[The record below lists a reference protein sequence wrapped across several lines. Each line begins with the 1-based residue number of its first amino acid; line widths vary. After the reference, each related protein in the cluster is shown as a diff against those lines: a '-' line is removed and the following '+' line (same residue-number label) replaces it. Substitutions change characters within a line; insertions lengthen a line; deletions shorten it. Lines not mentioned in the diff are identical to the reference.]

1 MLEIN
6 NLSIK
11 VNNKYIIKDLSLI
24 LNKKDKLAVI
34 GEEGKKEMENQL
46 F

>member
-11 VNNKYIIKDLSLI
+11 VHNKYLIKDLSLI

-34 GEEGKKEMENQL
+34 GEEGKVGS
-46 F
+46 

>member
-6 NLSIK
+6 NLSMK
-11 VNNKYIIKDLSLI
+11 VNNKYIIKNLSLI

-34 GEEGKKEMENQL
+34 GEEEMENQL